1 VVISLISKAQ
11 LVHAYLNKHQVSANV
26 DCEISLRF
34 TLRNGSTMG
43 GVGESLYAV
52 NNTDLPHYATDGSGN
67 LSTEYHAN
75 LQLRHSV
82 FWTVVIILAYAA
94 VFIVGIVGNAIVI
107 CAITFTRQMRTV
119 TNLFILN
126 LAVADMSVVIFCLFP
141 NLLANIFVRKYN
153 SFID

>member
-1 VVISLISKAQ
+1 M
-11 LVHAYLNKHQVSANV
+11 
-26 DCEISLRF
+26 D
-34 TLRNGSTMG
+34 

-82 FWTVVIILAYAA
+82 FWTIVIFLAYAA
-94 VFIVGIVGNAIVI
+94 VFIVGIVGNASVI
-107 CAITFTRQMRTV
+107 SVITFTRQMRTV